1 MAEPMNGKIYL
12 VTNELNGMRYVGQT
26 VRTIEERMREHYLPS
41 QAKKEYLAAAIYQ
54 DGREH
59 FRVEVL
65 EEGITDYRELSYREA
80 YYVVTLRTVYPDG
93 YNRTPGG
100 VFGFQ
105 WNVKHKTWNP
115 DFVRDYEAGMTMKE
129 IGEKYGK
136 SPATIFKHLRNAGV
150 KTRKGPRPGCSRWE
164 KIHAAEKL
172 KQEQLVS

>member
-26 VRTIEERMREHYLPS
+26 VRTLEERMREHYQPS
-41 QAKKEYLAAAIYQ
+41 TAKKEYLAAAIQQ

-80 YYVVTLRTVYPDG
+80 YYIVTLRTVYPDG

-100 VFGFQ
+100 VRGFQ
-105 WNVKHKTWNP
+105 WISKPKTWNV
-115 DFVRDYEAGMTMKE
+115 DYVRDYEAGMSLDE
-129 IGEKYGK
+129 IGKKYGRT
-136 SPATIFKHLRNAGV
+136 PAAILKHLKNAGV
-150 KTRKGPRPGCSRWE
+150 PRRHGPRPGCSRWE